1 MPILIR
7 VTCHGR
13 RATSGVPR
21 GTGLACALVVCAPA
35 LLAAHAGQPVQPHD
49 IWTAWSFEPWVVV
62 PMAITMW
69 LYARGVRRLRRSHD
83 SKAAALYGR
92 GAWRVRAFWWGMA
105 GLAAALVSPV
115 DALGGVLF
123 SGHMLQH
130 ELLMLVAA
138 PLLVAC
144 RPRVPF
150 LWGLPERW
158 TQAGAPLLRR
168 APRRLWAAL
177 TAPLAAWSLHGLA
190 LWIWH
195 LPVLYEATLRSD
207 LVHTLQHSSF
217 FGSTLLFWWALL
229 ENRSGRAAYGLGFL
243 YVFTTAV
250 HSSILGALLTFAPT
264 VWYPTYTAT
273 TAAWGLTPLEDQ
285 QLGGLLMWVPAGV
298 LYVLSALFLF
308 TAWMHGPSPAGGA
321 GKPPW
326 QSTAGAS

>member
-1 MPILIR
+1 MSILSR
-7 VTCHGR
+7 VR
-13 RATSGVPR
+13 RGATGCGGVR
-21 GTGLACALVVCAPA
+21 GAWCAGALVFLAPA
-35 LLAAHAGQPVQPHD
+35 FLEAHANQPLQPHD
-49 IWTAWSFEPWVVV
+49 LWTAWSFEPWVVA
-62 PMAITMW
+62 PMAIAMW
-69 LYARGVRRLRRSHD
+69 LYARGVRRLRRGGEP
-83 SKAAALYGR
+83 KAAALYAR
-92 GAWRVRAFWWGMA
+92 GSWRVRAFWWGMA
-105 GLAAALVSPV
+105 GLAAALVSPI

-138 PLLVAC
+138 PLLVAG

-150 LWGLPERW
+150 LWGLPGRW
-158 TQAGAPLLRR
+158 AQAGAPLLRH
-168 APRRLWAAL
+168 APRRLWAAI
-177 TAPLAAWSLHGLA
+177 TTPFAAWTLHGLA

-217 FGSTLLFWWALL
+217 FGSTVLFWWALL
-229 ENRSGRAAYGLGFL
+229 EHRSGRAAYGLGFL

-264 VWYPTYTAT
+264 VWYPTYAAT

-298 LYVLSALFLF
+298 LYVISALFLF
-308 TAWMHGPSPAGGA
+308 TAWMHGPTPAGGS
-321 GKPPW
+321 GKPW
-326 QSTAGAS
+326 HSTAGAS